1 MPPCHRRLCPQR
13 EVFELVEVPRRYM
26 ASIRDSLQS
35 IVLVALFLLGG
46 SLSTLVNSAT
56 WNENEIS
63 EQSSMPSIS
72 AGESTQVQIASPGA
86 ISNQLKLQ
94 LPALETLQ
102 ELDMSISP
110 TPLSRPSAFTWNNW
124 NHPDASIV
132 GIDVIDGV
140 MLSSGESVI
149 SLIDYDFTAGVNGWT
164 TTGPGNH
171 NTLACGVNGSS
182 GGSLALHSSAMS
194 FVSPSHD
201 LSAISEAYVA
211 GWAIDGS
218 YNCNEPPDANEDLY
232 FEYQDAAKVWHQLQR
247 YVNSGYSTQVA
258 RQLFQ
263 QLPADALHSDFK
275 IRARLSSA
283 TCGSCDYWF
292 VDDVS
297 IMIPGTSVWSS
308 PSFGHA
314 SNATESREIGPYST
328 MYIDSFVPLGA
339 SLEWTVVD
347 AWSGDSLPGLVNRTG
362 PIVDLSSID
371 WETHEALRI
380 KVLITQNAGGD
391 SPSVY
396 SITGGGRI
404 IDQFYSSPLLDGWTT
419 NATGWPTP
427 NWGTT
432 PVITGNDSDG
442 DGVDDE
448 FDEFPA
454 DDQRW
459 HPIWAEVFNNVSGHK
474 NQSLTTP
481 MYIPGVPIQ
490 GAIVTVSSDGD
501 IDAEIST
508 DGVTWE
514 QFNLSESY
522 SFTDAEHRLQFR
534 FTGTTRGWSISSLE
548 IDLVPALLPKSPNLD
563 VSLDGDVEW
572 QFSDDAIGTWGW
584 QDVFADG
591 SKEVIVS
598 QTMSTSTKV
607 PVWIPKDEVKHFQ
620 VSAID
625 HLGNGIDGLALWVG
639 NQVVGELSSNNET
652 LLSLSLDQNQLD
664 SLATELD
671 FRPAIFDQWGQ
682 AYVYGE
688 IELIAS
694 SGYYSM
700 LGLGVGHHPTSEID
714 VEALDPFIKSI
725 NAARLSMGGSGNHEV
740 PLPLQSD
747 SRSQMRVDVNTIS
760 GDSSTMITRIDVAN
774 DSTTLTPSYRWR
786 ELTTTIDVTSSV
798 PGAMILDL
806 ESDDNISQWIIP
818 FIGGNV
824 ISSGD
829 SEVLIFDD
837 PAFSIVNNGVE
848 YEITVR
854 FRTAQSWDDQQ
865 NLVIDARLRLINGIV
880 SMPARYEWGG
890 SVLAIENDLIIN
902 GITWKDEAGVM
913 ANNHI
918 YLRYD
923 ENISV
928 DITFGF
934 ENGNIADAPY
944 DNEYDLIITRG
955 GQLLANLSEIG
966 SNTYTFNDTVPFI
979 AGDLEWNI
987 TLSATAGGG
996 NSDTTSVNRTFV
1008 IDSLSPKVT
1017 SANIRHFDHRESS
1030 TQQLVSINV
1039 TDQPVLPSSL
1049 TLMVWREWADDVDG
1063 DGQPG
1068 PGEYLARG
1076 LTVPQSIDANYGF
1089 YTAKIDDS
1097 LGFTGMKVAGYVTGS
1112 DASGLEIK
1120 SGGSDA
1126 IGQFLF
1132 MYQIKADGAPDVDS
1146 DTFSWQHGRSAWL
1159 HPNQDYTLDIDF
1171 EEPNG
1176 VSDIDRIEVEL
1187 ASNIQS
1193 DPLLVVWSQNDNRC
1207 TTTSNHIIIAGCT
1220 IYSGSTIA
1228 TAFEPD
1234 LTLSIDLSFAWSMPE
1249 LGESRREPSVKI
1261 IDRAGAQDH
1270 LTYPESRWR
1279 FSPAMKVGEN
1289 VELWVESGT
1298 IEQDGARV
1306 SASSN
1311 VELSGSVVF
1320 AESDEVPQFECTA
1333 RVNLD
1338 GNVVYPIVENGRFTA
1353 SVSAPAETGS
1363 YPLTWAVGCL
1373 PAEGR
1378 DATNQI
1384 TSVYWIGVDASG
1396 PMPTTIDAPRPG
1408 SVLEAQTQLLQL
1420 EISDDFGIDTQSV
1433 EVIWWVTSIE
1443 TGLTI
1448 TEGSDEMTLIGTENS
1463 GQKVAFEG
1471 IMDLSD
1477 IDIELQ
1483 YEKLQ
1488 CHIRLVGRD
1497 LAGNNFQSSPTFNSA
1512 NKPFATWD
1520 LQHITPEFDIQ
1531 NGGVEISKANLEV
1544 DETAAIQVA
1553 VVNTGDREGE
1563 VEVTVELV
1571 KLDGSRELIKRDM
1584 VTVGANG
1591 LENLVIDW
1599 RPTEPGIQWIE
1610 ASLPDSESTH
1620 SEWINVNIAQEDG
1633 FFDGAMG
1640 NANPVLLGISIF
1652 MVVILTGLGLTWL
1665 RITTASTG
1673 GRDDHLYD
1681 MVESDEYEDDEY
1693 EDDDDDDGYDED

>member
-1 MPPCHRRLCPQR
+1 
-13 EVFELVEVPRRYM
+13 M
-26 ASIRDSLQS
+26 ASMRDSLQS
-35 IVLVALFLLGG
+35 IVLVALFVLGG
-46 SLSTLVNSAT
+46 SVSTLVNSAT
-56 WNENEIS
+56 WDDNDFSEDSSIS
-63 EQSSMPSIS
+63 STS

-86 ISNQLKLQ
+86 ISSQLKLQ

-102 ELDMSISP
+102 ELDLTISP

-132 GIDVIDGV
+132 GIDVINGV

-149 SLIDYDFTAGVNGWT
+149 SLVDYDFTAGTNGWT
-164 TTGPGNH
+164 TTGSGNH
-171 NTLACGVNGSS
+171 NTLACGLNGST

-194 FVSPSHD
+194 FESPSHD

-211 GWAIDGS
+211 AWAIDGS
-218 YNCNEPPDANEDLY
+218 TNCQEPPDANEDLY

-247 YVNSGYSTQVA
+247 YINSGYSTQVVK
-258 RQLFQ
+258 QLFQ
-263 QLPADALHSDFK
+263 QLPADALHADLK

-283 TCGSCDYWF
+283 TCGTCDYWF
-292 VDDVS
+292 VDDVR

-328 MYIDSFVPLGA
+328 MYIDSFVPPGA

-371 WETHEALRI
+371 WETYEALRI
-380 KVLITQNAGGD
+380 KALITQNSGGD
-391 SPSVY
+391 SPAVY
-396 SITGGGRI
+396 TITGGGRI
-404 IDQFYSSPLLDGWTT
+404 IDKFYTSPLLEGWTT

-427 NWGTT
+427 NWGEDL
-432 PVITGNDSDG
+432 VITANDSDG

-448 FDEFPA
+448 FDEYPA

-459 HPIWAEVFNNVSGHK
+459 HPIWAEGFNNVSGHK

-490 GAIVTVSSDGD
+490 GAFLTVSSDGD
-501 IDAEIST
+501 IDTEISV
-508 DGVTWE
+508 DGITWE
-514 QFNLSESY
+514 PFNLSESH
-522 SFTDAEHRLQFR
+522 SFFDAEHRLQFR

-548 IDLVPALLPKSPNLD
+548 IDLVPALLPKSPKLD
-563 VSLDGDVEW
+563 IALDGDVEW

-664 SLATELD
+664 SLAAELD

-700 LGLGVGHHPTSEID
+700 LGLGVGHHPTSAID
-714 VEALDPFIKSI
+714 VEALDPFVKSI
-725 NAARLSMGGSGNHEV
+725 NAARLGMGASGTHEV
-740 PLPLQSD
+740 PLPLQSE
-747 SRSQMRVDVNTIS
+747 SRSEMRVDIDSIT
-760 GDSSTMITRIDVAN
+760 GDSSTMVTRIDIAN
-774 DSTTLTPSYRWR
+774 DSATLTPSYRWR
-786 ELTTTIDVTSSV
+786 ELTTTFDVTSSV

-806 ESDDNISQWIIP
+806 ESDDNTSQWIIP
-818 FIGGNV
+818 FIGGN
-824 ISSGD
+824 IIPSGD
-829 SEVLIFDD
+829 SEILIFDD
-837 PAFSIVNNGVE
+837 PAFLMLNNGAE

-854 FRTAQSWDDQQ
+854 FRTAQSWDDQL
-865 NLVIDARLRLINGIV
+865 NLVIDARLRLINGVV
-880 SMPARYEWGG
+880 SMPARYQWGG
-890 SVLAIENDLIIN
+890 NVLAVENDLIIKD
-902 GITWKDEAGVM
+902 ITWNDDSGVM
-913 ANNHI
+913 STDHI

-923 ENISV
+923 ENISI

-934 ENGNIADAPY
+934 ENGNVADAPY
-944 DNEYDLIITRG
+944 DNEYDLIVTRG
-955 GQLLANLSEIG
+955 GQILANLSEIG
-966 SNTYTFNDTVPFI
+966 SNSWTFDDIVPFV
-979 AGDLEWNI
+979 AGDLEWNV
-987 TLSATAGGG
+987 TLIATAGGG
-996 NSDTTSVNRTFV
+996 NSEYTSANRTFI

-1017 SANIRHFDHRESS
+1017 SSNIRHFDHRESS

-1049 TLMVWREWADDVDG
+1049 TLMVWREWVDDVNG

-1068 PGEYLARG
+1068 PGEYLSRG
-1076 LTVPQSIDANYGF
+1076 LTVPQSTDANYGF
-1089 YTAKIDDS
+1089 YTGYIDDS
-1097 LGFTGMKVAGYVTGS
+1097 LGFTGMKVAGYVTGF
-1112 DASGLEIK
+1112 DPSGLAIK
-1120 SGGSDA
+1120 SGGSDS

-1132 MYQIKADGAPDVDS
+1132 MYQINIDQAPDVDD
-1146 DTFSWQHGRSAWL
+1146 DTFSWQQGRSAWL
-1159 HPNQDYTLDIDF
+1159 HPSQDYTLDIDF

-1176 VSDIDRIEVEL
+1176 VSDLDRIEVEL

-1193 DPLLVVWSQNDNRC
+1193 DPLVVIWSQSDNRC
-1207 TTTSNHIIIAGCT
+1207 VTTSNHIIVAGCT

-1228 TAFEPD
+1228 TAFDSD
-1234 LTLSIDLSFAWSMPE
+1234 LTLSIDLSFSWSTPE
-1249 LGESRREPSVKI
+1249 LGESRREPSVKV
-1261 IDRAGAQDH
+1261 IDRSGAQDH

-1289 VELWVESGT
+1289 VELWVESG
-1298 IEQDGARV
+1298 IIQQEGARV
-1306 SASSN
+1306 ATSSN
-1311 VELSGSVVF
+1311 IELSGSVVF
-1320 AESDEVPQFECTA
+1320 AESEEVPQFDCTA

-1338 GNVVYPIVENGRFTA
+1338 GNVVYATVENGRFTA
-1353 SVSAPAETGS
+1353 AVSAPSETGS

-1396 PMPTTIDAPRPG
+1396 PIPTTIAAPRPG

-1433 EVIWWVTSIE
+1433 QVIWWVTSIE
-1443 TGLTI
+1443 TGMTI
-1448 TEGSDEMTLIGTENS
+1448 IEGTDDMTLVGTENS

-1471 IMDLSD
+1471 VMDLAG
-1477 IDIELQ
+1477 IDVELQ
-1483 YEKLQ
+1483 YQKLQ

-1497 LAGNNFQSSPTFNSA
+1497 LAGNEFQSTPLFNSA

-1544 DETAAIQVA
+1544 DETAAVQIGVL
-1553 VVNTGDREGE
+1553 NNGDRDGE

-1571 KLDGSRELIKRDM
+1571 KLDGSRELIKRGLI
-1584 VTVGANG
+1584 TVEANSR
-1591 LENLVIDW
+1591 NNFVIDW

-1610 ASLPDSESTH
+1610 ASIPNAETTPSV
-1620 SEWINVNIAQEDG
+1620 WINVNVAKEDG
-1633 FFDGAMG
+1633 FFEGVMG
-1640 NANPVLLGISIF
+1640 NANPFLLGISIF
-1652 MVVILTGLGLTWL
+1652 MVAILTALGLTWL
-1665 RITTASTG
+1665 RITTASKG
-1673 GRDDHLYD
+1673 GDDGHLFE
-1681 MVESDEYEDDEY
+1681 MVDSDEYEDDE
-1693 EDDDDDDGYDED
+1693 DDDDDDYDED